1 MRRRCRAA
9 LTLATVV
16 ITLVAMLPPRLVV
29 CIGEGHGEIELASDV
44 CCGGERT
51 AGGDFETCPSD
62 CVDTA
67 MSVPVLQAGSQPSDA
82 LAHAWL
88 AAIAPPLR
96 PSEWG
101 APAVSALPRTALA
114 APPPPRAQRTT
125 IDRC

>member
-44 CCGGERT
+44 CCSGERT

-67 MSVPVLQAGSQPSDA
+67 MSVPVLEASPQPADP

-88 AAIAPPLR
+88 ASVAPPPRLSEWQAPAASAIA
-96 PSEWG
+96 
-101 APAVSALPRTALA
+101 RTALA
-114 APPPPRAQRTT
+114 AAPPPRAQHTT